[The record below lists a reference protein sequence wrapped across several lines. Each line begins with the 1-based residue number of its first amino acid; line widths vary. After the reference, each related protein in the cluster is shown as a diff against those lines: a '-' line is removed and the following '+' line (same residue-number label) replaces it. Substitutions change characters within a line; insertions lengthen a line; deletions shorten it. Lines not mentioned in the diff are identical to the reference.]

1 MLNKDEA
8 VEALDKVTQ
17 IVVDVLKEYKGVE
30 RDSATLYK
38 IKRDFEKTGKFNRVK
53 ILSNS
58 LPYKVRLVSEE
69 LLKTKNYVEFTL
81 TDVVEAKKP
90 KTRKPKVTKEGGKQN
105 VSNN

>member
-69 LLKTKNYVEFTL
+69 LLKTKNFVEFTL

-90 KTRKPKVTKEGGKQN
+90 KTRKSKVKKEGGEKDVWN
-105 VSNN
+105 V

>member
-17 IVVDVLKEYKGVE
+17 IVVDILKEYKGVE

-69 LLKTKNYVEFTL
+69 LLKTKNFVEFTL

-90 KTRKPKVTKEGGKQN
+90 KTRKSKVKKDGGEEN
-105 VSNN
+105 V